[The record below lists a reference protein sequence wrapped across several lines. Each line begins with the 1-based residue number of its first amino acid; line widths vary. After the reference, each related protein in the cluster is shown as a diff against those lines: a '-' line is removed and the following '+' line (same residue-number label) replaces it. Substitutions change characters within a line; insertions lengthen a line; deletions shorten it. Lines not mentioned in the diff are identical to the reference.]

1 MIKVDGDELSGVCFV
16 GFLDLN
22 VLWGYVLV
30 FLFVYFFVGVMFF
43 LVGFVLFFWV
53 RFVLKDDYSKR
64 EKIEKLMIWIGVFF
78 ILYIFLVILVIGCLF
93 YE

>member
-16 GFLDLN
+16 GFLDFS
-22 VLWGYVLV
+22 VFWGYVLV
-30 FLFVYFFVGVMFF
+30 FLFVYFFVGVIFF
-43 LVGFVLFFWV
+43 LVGFVLLFWV

-78 ILYIFLVILVIGCLF
+78 ILYSVLVVCVIGCLF